1 MSLLAVVC
9 TFIILS
15 LVVAALILPM
25 LKNDCCPLYDQAV
38 LTVDDL
44 GLDCSIEN
52 KLRLI
57 QLYHKWLIT
66 EDMEHKYKFNDLYN
80 ELKGEEDDI

>member
-1 MSLLAVVC
+1 MYPLVIPTSYLHVTCMASIITSSLNRGDVVMSLLAVVC

-44 GLDCSIEN
+44 GLDCSIE
-52 KLRLI
+52 K
-57 QLYHKWLIT
+57 
-66 EDMEHKYKFNDLYN
+66 
-80 ELKGEEDDI
+80 